1 MKFLQSKGN
10 APTKEEKDMLV
21 KETSM
26 TKRQISNWFKN
37 KRQRTKE
44 NYDKNIR

>member
-1 MKFLQSKGN
+1 MNFLQNNGN
-10 APTKEEKDMLV
+10 SPSKEEKEMLV

-44 NYDKNIR
+44 NNDKSIR

>member
-1 MKFLQSKGN
+1 
-10 APTKEEKDMLV
+10 MLV

-26 TKRQISNWFKN
+26 TKNQISNWFKN

-44 NYDKNIR
+44 NKDKIIR